1 MKGSNR
7 RRVVAGAAAV
17 AAVVGTGAAVGAT
30 QWSPQAENDAILAD
44 VAAQLGVEPDELEGA
59 IEQALEDRL
68 DEAVAAGRMTQEQAD
83 ALKERIESGDF
94 PLFGGGGPGGP
105 GGMHGGGPIGLD
117 AAASYLGLTDEEL
130 RTELSD
136 GSTLAEVAGEQGKS
150 VDGLVAALVES
161 AKADLADAVEAGR
174 LTEAQQAEILDGLEE
189 RITTLVNE
197 GFRGGHGPG
206 GFPGG
211 PGGPP
216 PRRLG
221 LGHERLDELVRF
233 RGLAVS
239 AGKGGPSLQP
249 ERRAVALPGHVG
261 NSAQNR
267 RACVTDTRALP
278 RYRRRRV
285 AGGPLPSQGGAR
297 ASN

>member
-59 IEQALEDRL
+59 IENALEDRL
-68 DEAVAAGRMTQEQAD
+68 DEAVAAGRLSRSEAD

-94 PLFGGGGPGGP
+94 PLFGGGGGPGGP

-130 RTELSD
+130 RTELED

-150 VDGLVAALVES
+150 VDGLVTALVDVGQGGS
-161 AKADLADAVEAGR
+161 RRRGRGRAAHRGAAGR
-174 LTEAQQAEILDGLEE
+174 DPRRARGAHHDARERGLPGRARARRIPGRARRASSDG
-189 RITTLVNE
+189 
-197 GFRGGHGPG
+197 G
-206 GFPGG
+206 
-211 PGGPP
+211 
-216 PRRLG
+216 RRLG
-221 LGHERLDELVRF
+221 HGSGRHERLDEHVRL
-233 RGLAVS
+233 RCVA
-239 AGKGGPSLQP
+239 ACAEKGGPSLHIGAAG
-249 ERRAVALPGHVG
+249 R
-261 NSAQNR
+261 
-267 RACVTDTRALP
+267 TRAP
-278 RYRRRRV
+278 GVWRTRRTI
-285 AGGPLPSQGGAR
+285 GAAR
-297 ASN
+297 

>member
-7 RRVVAGAAAV
+7 RKVVAGAAAM

-44 VAAQLGVEPDELEGA
+44 VAEQLGVEPAELEGA

-83 ALKERIESGDF
+83 ALKERIESGEF

-105 GGMHGGGPIGLD
+105 GMHGGGPIGLD
-117 AAASYLGLTDEEL
+117 AAASYLGLSDEEL

-136 GSTLAEVAGEQGKS
+136 GSTLAEIAGEQGKS

-161 AKADLADAVEAGR
+161 AKADLADSVEAGR
-174 LTEAQQAEILDGLEE
+174 LTETQQAEILDGLEE

-216 PRRLG
+216 PT
-221 LGHERLDELVRF
+221 EE
-233 RGLAVS
+233 
-239 AGKGGPSLQP
+239 GGS
-249 ERRAVALPGHVG
+249 GSDSDG
-261 NSAQNR
+261 
-267 RACVTDTRALP
+267 TDGSTSTFNYA
-278 RYRRRRV
+278 
-285 AGGPLPSQGGAR
+285 A
-297 ASN
+297 